1 MKNHSKYNISF
12 RAKENREITRK
23 EALIKL
29 ENTLQLPLLPV
40 YCFNP
45 KDCQA
50 ESTSRAARPG
60 WE

>member
-29 ENTLQLPLLPV
+29 ENTLQLLLTRFKSLGGTPH
-40 YCFNP
+40 
-45 KDCQA
+45 DTA
-50 ESTSRAARPG
+50 
-60 WE
+60 